1 MKKKH
6 PCISHKHNEINEL
19 ECTIQGMG
27 LGTMLLLKKL
37 GKMVVTM
44 EKGQFDQSMQSCSK
58 QSNQK
63 SSALLILERLVKL

>member
-37 GKMVVTM
+37 GKMVVAM
-44 EKGQFDQSMQSCSK
+44 EKGQFDFSPCK
-58 QSNQK
+58 AAA
-63 SSALLILERLVKL
+63 SSPAKKVQLYSSQNI